1 MKYLYKI
8 FLTTT
13 VVFINLT
20 TDYGQQTN
28 SYIDSQITEMI
39 KEISSANLESS
50 VRKMVSFGT
59 RHTFS
64 SRSEKDKGIGAACN
78 WAKSEFEKYSKDSG
92 GKLEVKLDST
102 FLEPDGRRI
111 TRKVLLT
118 NVMTTL
124 KGTDPNDKR
133 IFIIGGHL
141 DSRNSEAN
149 DSVGT
154 APGANDDASG
164 VSAVLELAR
173 VMSKRNFPATI
184 IFVAFSGEEQGLNGS
199 TFLAKKAKEQNWN
212 VIAMLNNDMIGNTV
226 SNETLLRDNMQVR
239 VFSES
244 IPQNETDAQKNIRQ
258 STSAENDGPSRQL
271 ARYIKEIGERYVD
284 QLEVKLIYR
293 NDRFL
298 RGGDHTP
305 FNRQGFTAVRFCEMN
320 ENYNYQHQ
328 NVREENGIK
337 YGDLPD
343 NIDYEY
349 TRKITSVNAAVLSNL
364 VLAPDVPQ
372 NVGVVVSGLTN
383 STTLKWKAPQGKTP
397 KGYFILMRE
406 TYEPLW
412 EKRFFTDRTEIT
424 LPYSKDNYFFA
435 VQSVD
440 EEGHESLP
448 VWPIPVR

>member
-8 FLTTT
+8 LLTITII
-13 VVFINLT
+13 FINLA
-20 TDYGQQTN
+20 TDYGQQTT
-28 SYIDSQITEMI
+28 SYRDSRITEMI
-39 KEISSANLESS
+39 KEISAANLESN
-50 VRKMVSFGT
+50 VRNMVGFGT
-59 RHTFS
+59 RHTLS
-64 SRSEKDKGIGAACN
+64 IRSEKDKGIGAACN
-78 WAKSEFEKYSKDSG
+78 WVKKEFETYAKDSG
-92 GKLEVKLDST
+92 EKLEVKLDSVY
-102 FLEPDGRRI
+102 LEPDGRRI
-111 TRKVLLT
+111 IRKVLLT
-118 NVMTTL
+118 NVMATL
-124 KGTDPNDKR
+124 KGTNPNDKR
-133 IFIIGGHL
+133 IFIVGGHL

-199 TFLAKKAKEQNWN
+199 TFLARKAKDQNWN
-212 VIAMLNNDMIGNTV
+212 VVAMLNNDMIGNTF

-239 VFSES
+239 VFSEA
-244 IPQNETDAQKNIRQ
+244 IPSTETDAQKNIRQ
-258 STSAENDGPSRQL
+258 STNSENDSPSRQL
-271 ARYIKEIGERYVD
+271 SRYIKEIGERYVD
-284 QLEVKLIYR
+284 QFEVKLIYR

-305 FNRQGFTAVRFCEMN
+305 FNRQGFTAIRFCEMN

-337 YGDLPD
+337 YGDLPE
-343 NIDYEY
+343 NIDFEY
-349 TRKITSVNAAVLSNL
+349 VRKITCVNAAVLAS
-364 VLAPDVPQ
+364 LALASDAPQ
-372 NVGVVVSGLTN
+372 NVGVIVSGLTN

-397 KGYFILMRE
+397 RGYFVMMRE
-406 TYEPLW
+406 TYQPLW
-412 EKRFFTDRTEIT
+412 EKKIFTDKTEIT
-424 LPYSKDNYFFA
+424 LPYSKDNFFFA

-448 VWPIPVR
+448 VWPVPVR

>member
-1 MKYLYKI
+1 MKCLYRI
-8 FLTTT
+8 LFITT

-20 TDYGQQTN
+20 TDYGQQTA
-28 SYIDSQITEMI
+28 SYRDFQITEMI
-39 KEISSANLESS
+39 KEISAANLESN

-59 RHTFS
+59 RHTLS
-64 SRSEKDKGIGAACN
+64 TRTEKDKGIGAACN
-78 WAKSEFEKYSKDSG
+78 WVKKEFETYAKDSG
-92 GKLEVKLDST
+92 GRLEVKLDSVY
-102 FLEPDGRRI
+102 LEPDGRRI
-111 TRKVLLT
+111 IRKVLLT
-118 NVMTTL
+118 NVMATL

-133 IFIIGGHL
+133 IFIVGGHL

-164 VSAVLELAR
+164 VTAVLELAR

-184 IFVAFSGEEQGLNGS
+184 IFIAFSGEEQGLNGS
-199 TFLAKKAKEQNWN
+199 TFLAKKAKDQNWN
-212 VIAMLNNDMIGNTV
+212 VVAMLNNDMIGNAF

-258 STSAENDGPSRQL
+258 STNAENDSPSRQL

-284 QLEVKLIYR
+284 QFEVKLIYR

-305 FNRQGFTAVRFCEMN
+305 FNRQGFTAIRFCEMN

-337 YGDLPD
+337 YGDLPE
-343 NIDYEY
+343 NIDFEY
-349 TRKITSVNAAVLSNL
+349 VRKITCVNAAVLSSL
-364 VLAPDVPQ
+364 ALAPDAPQ
-372 NVGVVVSGLTN
+372 NVGVVVSGLANT
-383 STTLKWKAPQGKTP
+383 TTLKWKAPQGKTP
-397 KGYFILMRE
+397 KGYFVLMRE
-406 TYEPLW
+406 TYQPLW
-412 EKRFFTDRTEIT
+412 EKKFLTDKTEIT

-448 VWPIPVR
+448 VWPVPVR

>member
-1 MKYLYKI
+1 
-8 FLTTT
+8 
-13 VVFINLT
+13 
-20 TDYGQQTN
+20 
-28 SYIDSQITEMI
+28 MI
-39 KEISSANLESS
+39 KEITSANLESN

-59 RHTFS
+59 RHTLS
-64 SRSEKDKGIGAACN
+64 TRSDNDKGIGVACN
-78 WAKSEFEKYSKDSG
+78 WVKSELEKYSKDSG
-92 GKLEVKLDST
+92 GRLEVKLDSVY
-102 FLEPDGRRI
+102 LEPDGRRI
-111 TRKVLLT
+111 IRKVLLT
-118 NVMTTL
+118 NVMATL
-124 KGTDPNDKR
+124 KGIDPNDNR
-133 IFIIGGHL
+133 VFIVGGHL

-212 VIAMLNNDMIGNTV
+212 VVAMLNNDMIGNTF
-226 SNETLLRDNMQVR
+226 SNETLLKDNMQVR

-258 STSAENDGPSRQL
+258 STNAENDSPSRQL
-271 ARYIKEIGERYVD
+271 ARYIKETGERYVD

-305 FNRQGFTAVRFCEMN
+305 FNRQGFTAVRFCERN

-337 YGDLPD
+337 YGDLPEY
-343 NIDYEY
+343 IDFEY
-349 TRKITSVNAAVLSNL
+349 TRKIASVNAAVLSSL
-364 VLAPDVPQ
+364 ALAPGAPQ
-372 NVGVVVSGLTN
+372 SVGVVISGLTN
-383 STTLKWKAPQGKTP
+383 LTTLKWNTPQGKAP

-406 TYEPLW
+406 TYKPLW
-412 EKRFFTDRTEIT
+412 ERKFFTDKTEIA

-440 EEGHESLP
+440 EDGHESLP
-448 VWPIPVR
+448 VWPVPVR

>member
-1 MKYLYKI
+1 MKCLYKI
-8 FLTTT
+8 FLITA
-13 VVFINLT
+13 VVLINLT
-20 TDYGQQTN
+20 TDYGQQTT
-28 SYIDSQITEMI
+28 SYKDPQITEMI

-59 RHTFS
+59 RHTLS
-64 SRSEKDKGIGAACN
+64 TRNDKEKGIGAACN
-78 WAKSEFEKYSKDSG
+78 WIKSEFEKYSKDSG

-102 FLEPDGRRI
+102 FLEPDGKRI
-111 TRKVLLT
+111 VRKTLLT
-118 NVMTTL
+118 NVMATL

-133 IFIIGGHL
+133 IFIVSGHL

-173 VMSKRNFPATI
+173 VMSKRNFLATI
-184 IFVAFSGEEQGLNGS
+184 IFVVFSGEEQGLNGS

-212 VIAMLNNDMIGNTV
+212 VAAMLNNDMIGNTF

-239 VFSES
+239 VFSEA
-244 IPQNETDAQKNIRQ
+244 IPSSETDAQKNIRQ
-258 STSAENDGPSRQL
+258 STSAENDSPSRQL

-337 YGDLPD
+337 YGDLPE
-343 NIDYEY
+343 NIDFEY

-364 VLAPDVPQ
+364 ALSPDSPQ

-383 STTLKWKAPQGKTP
+383 STTLKWKVPQGKTP

-406 TYEPLW
+406 TYQPLW
-412 EKRFFTDRTEIT
+412 EKKFFTDKTEIT

-448 VWPIPVR
+448 VWPASVR

>member
-1 MKYLYKI
+1 MKYILKLLYTSAI
-8 FLTTT
+8 F
-13 VVFINLT
+13 ICIYS
-20 TDYGQQTN
+20 TDYGQQTTVHR
-28 SYIDSQITEMI
+28 DSRIAEII
-39 KEISSANLESS
+39 KEISAANLESN
-50 VRKMVSFGT
+50 VRNMVSFGT
-59 RHTFS
+59 RHTLS
-64 SRSEKDKGIGAACN
+64 TRTEKDKGIGAACN
-78 WAKSEFEKYSKDSG
+78 WVKKEFETYAKDSG
-92 GKLEVKLDST
+92 GRLEVKLDSVY
-102 FLEPDGRRI
+102 LEPDGRRI
-111 TRKVLLT
+111 VRKTLLT
-118 NVMTTL
+118 NVMATL

-133 IFIIGGHL
+133 IFIVGGHL

-149 DSVGT
+149 DSIGT

-164 VSAVLELAR
+164 VSAVLEIAR

-184 IFVAFSGEEQGLNGS
+184 IFIAFSGEEQGLNGS
-199 TFLAKKAKEQNWN
+199 TFLAKKAKDQNWN
-212 VIAMLNNDMIGNTV
+212 IVAMLNNDMIGNTF

-258 STSAENDGPSRQL
+258 STNAENDSPSRQL

-320 ENYNYQHQ
+320 ENYDHQHQ

-337 YGDLPD
+337 YGDLPE
-343 NIDYEY
+343 NIDFEY
-349 TRKITSVNAAVLSNL
+349 ARKITCVNAAVLSSL
-364 VLAPDVPQ
+364 ALAPDVPQ
-372 NVGVVVSGLTN
+372 NVGVVVTGLTN

-406 TYEPLW
+406 TYKPLW
-412 EKRFFTDRTEIT
+412 EKKFFTDKTEIT
-424 LPYSKDNYFFA
+424 LSYSKDNYFFA

-448 VWPIPVR
+448 VWPVPIR